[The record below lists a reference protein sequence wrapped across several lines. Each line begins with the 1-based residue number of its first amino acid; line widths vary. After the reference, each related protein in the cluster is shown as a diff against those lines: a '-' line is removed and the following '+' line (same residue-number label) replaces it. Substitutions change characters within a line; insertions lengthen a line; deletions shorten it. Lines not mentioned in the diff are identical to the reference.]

1 MKTCQSDLL
10 PKYSGP
16 RFSDKVTLPSEGGH
30 TFKLGQLRPHPLDS
44 RTPILPLGPPFP
56 LKLAPQLVQ
65 NSTFLRLQEI
75 HALHF
80 SPGP

>member
-30 TFKLGQLRPHPLDS
+30 TFKLGQLPTPWNHDPHSYPLE
-44 RTPILPLGPPFP
+44 PP
-56 LKLAPQLVQ
+56 
-65 NSTFLRLQEI
+65 
-75 HALHF
+75 
-80 SPGP
+80 SP